1 MISVL
6 LGVHLGT
13 FLCAAPLSRPP
24 EELLILTPAD
34 LAPAAEELASF
45 RREGG
50 LRVRV
55 EPIDEL
61 SPGGALSPDRVKA
74 RIREVRSEVGEG
86 LRYLLLLGDAPV
98 PGDPEGLVRIPPRL
112 LPASYVDER
121 WPHAEELAS
130 DVWYG
135 MLDEDLVPELAVGR
149 LPADDVREA
158 MRMVKRIIAYEQ
170 STDFGSWRKH
180 IEVVAGVAGFGALE
194 DALIEKV
201 ARRYLG
207 ELIDPAYDVTVTWA
221 NPSSPYSHLPSRF
234 SEKVLERFNTGS
246 LIATYI
252 GHGKPF
258 AFGKIEWEG
267 KRHPI
272 FRLGEARRIAVEHG
286 APLMILL
293 ACSTG
298 WFDHE
303 KGDCI
308 SEVLLERPRG
318 PIAVFS
324 STRISQPYADG
335 IIARELIAHLTS
347 PEHARLGDAIR
358 AAQAALVNPEGE
370 EQVFLDGVASLV
382 MHSERLAACRE
393 DHVHLYTLFG
403 DPSMKLGLPRGEVE
417 LCAPSAATAGE
428 TIEVSGTLDREYR
441 GRAVVTLEAKRG
453 QSDHKPL
460 HNDGL
465 EGRPLELAMAE
476 NWRRAND
483 LVLVREGVEVEGTSF
498 IVPLA
503 LPFDDLLS
511 GDFFLRVFV
520 EDQEGCAVAAAPILI
535 ETPSGSFI
543 IQDEGSRRVAY
554 ADAWDQAKRRSR
566 RIIFN
571 NDGNEPVYFM
581 DEATPEALLNL
592 RTAPLADSQVDTIF
606 YCTWS
611 SGFSY
616 FTHDTKIG
624 TPFTCAENKLSNN
637 KTAELHAKELDPLEI
652 VVDWCKKNDVEIF
665 WSFRMNDTHDASSA
679 WYGPLLFPP
688 LKAEHAEWLV
698 GTREKR
704 PPNGRWTA
712 VDFTRPEVRELAFRY
727 IEEVCRNY
735 DVDGI
740 ELDFFRHLNYFKS
753 VSWGEPATE
762 EELEMMTELLC
773 RVREMTEEVGWE
785 RGRPILVAV
794 RVPDCIELCRTLGFD
809 VPRWLREGL
818 IDLMT
823 VSGYFRLEKWKW
835 SVALGHDHRVP
846 VYACLSESRQRD
858 AEAKAVYTSQ
868 EGYRARAMNAWY
880 SGVDG
885 IYLFNAFDPTS
896 PLWRELGDPSALK
909 KLSKVY
915 FTAARGYGNVDS
927 WWKGGSKWMRRSILS
942 PDRPRRLAAEQ
953 PEVVELLVGEDPETA
968 AALVLRLR
976 FEGLPVAEAVRV
988 EVNGESPGPLRLEGA
1003 WLESELPRG
1012 VVREGWNEIA
1022 VTLEAEVEPSVSWL
1036 DLHLRVE
1043 R

>member
-1 MISVL
+1 VISAL
-6 LGVHLGT
+6 LGLSLGT
-13 FLCAAPLSRPP
+13 FGCAAPLSRPP

-45 RREGG
+45 RREDG

-55 EPIDEL
+55 EPVDGLALE
-61 SPGGALSPDRVKA
+61 GALSPDRVKA
-74 RIREVRSEVGEG
+74 RVRETWSEVGEG

-98 PGDPEGLVRIPPRL
+98 PGDPGGRVRIPPRL

-135 MLDEDLVPELAVGR
+135 MLDGDRVPELAVGR
-149 LPADDVREA
+149 LPVDNLREA
-158 MRMVKRIIAYEQ
+158 RRMVERIIAYEE
-170 STDFGSWRKH
+170 STDFGSWRKR

-234 SEKVLERFNTGS
+234 SEKVLERLNAGS

-258 AFGKIEWEG
+258 GFGKVEWEG

-286 APLMILL
+286 APLMVLL

-324 STRISQPYADG
+324 STRVSQPYADG
-335 IIARELIAHLTS
+335 IIGRELIANLMS
-347 PEHARLGDAIR
+347 PEHERLGDSIR
-358 AAQAALVNPEGE
+358 AVQAALVNPEGE
-370 EQVFLDGVASLV
+370 EQALLDGLAG
-382 MHSERLAACRE
+382 MIMKPETLAACRE
-393 DHVHLYTLFG
+393 DHVHLYALFG
-403 DPSMKLGLPRGEVE
+403 DPSMKLGLPRGAVE
-417 LCAPSAATAGE
+417 LRAPRTATAGE
-428 TIEVSGTLDREYR
+428 AIEVSGTLDREYR
-441 GRAVVTLEAKRG
+441 GRAVVTLEVRRG
-453 QSDHKPL
+453 HSRAEQL
-460 HNDGL
+460 RTAGFT
-465 EGRPLELAMAE
+465 GRPLEKTMAE

-483 LVLVREGVEVEGTSF
+483 LVIAREELLVESRSF
-498 IVPLA
+498 TVPL
-503 LPFDDLLS
+503 LPPLDGLPVGELL
-511 GDFFLRVFV
+511 LRVFV
-520 EDQEGCAVAAAPILI
+520 EDPQGCAVAAVPIRIEAPA
-535 ETPSGSFI
+535 GSLLMQEAVRQVAFR
-543 IQDEGSRRVAY
+543 SARR
-554 ADAWDQAKRRSR
+554 DAARRHR

-581 DEATPEALLNL
+581 DEATPESLLAL

-611 SGFSY
+611 SGFGY

-624 TPFTCAENKLSNN
+624 TPFTRTEDKLSNN
-637 KTAELHAKELDPLEI
+637 KTAELHAKGLDPLEI
-652 VVDWCKKNDVEIF
+652 VVDWCKANDVEVF

-688 LKAEHAEWLV
+688 LKEEHPEWLV
-698 GTREKR
+698 GTRAKR

-712 VDFTRPEVRELAFRY
+712 VDFTRPGVRELAFRY

-735 DVDGI
+735 DVDGV
-740 ELDFFRHLNYFKS
+740 ELDFFRHLNYFKG

-762 EELEMMTELLC
+762 EELEMMTGLLR

-794 RVPDCIELCRTLGFD
+794 RVPDCIEFCRTLGFD
-809 VPRWLREGL
+809 VPRWLREDL
-818 IDLMT
+818 VDLMT

-858 AEAKAVYTSQ
+858 AEVKAVYTSQ

-909 KLSKVY
+909 QLSKVY
-915 FTAARGYGNVDS
+915 FTSARGYGNVDS
-927 WWKGGSKWMRRSILS
+927 WWEGGSKWMRRSILS
-942 PDRPRRLAAEQ
+942 PDRPRRLTADR
-953 PEVVELLVGEDPETA
+953 PEVVELLVGEDPDTA
-968 AALVLRLR
+968 AARMLRLR
-976 FEGLPVAEAVRV
+976 FKGLPEVEAVRV
-988 EVNGESPGPLRLEGA
+988 EVNGESPGPLRLEGT
-1003 WLESELPRG
+1003 WLVGELPRG

-1022 VTLEAEVEPSVSWL
+1022 VTLEAGVEPSVSWL
-1036 DLHLRVE
+1036 DLHFRVE